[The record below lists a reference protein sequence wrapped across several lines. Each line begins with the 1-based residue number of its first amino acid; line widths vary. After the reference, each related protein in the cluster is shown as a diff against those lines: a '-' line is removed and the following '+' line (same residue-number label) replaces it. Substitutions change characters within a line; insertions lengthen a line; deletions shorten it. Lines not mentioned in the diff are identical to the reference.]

1 MSRPLSLRD
10 RWQWLVAFLAVV
22 VVVYLVAPLWVTVIA
37 VALVLAFG
45 LPALVRRK
53 RHRARR

>member
-37 VALVLAFG
+37 AALVLAFG
-45 LPALVRRK
+45 LPPLLRRK

>member
-45 LPALVRRK
+45 LPALLRPK